1 MIRTWLKT
9 GQAAVLAL
17 GIASAGGCMAAAVGA
32 GAGAGVYL
40 TSQGASGMVNSSAET
55 VAARVPAALRDLGIT
70 VTGHNMQNNGAEHE
84 WMGTRGEEE
93 IHVQV
98 KAESSGT
105 AQVTASAKKNM
116 AEWDKDFARTVVAR
130 ITGS

>member
-1 MIRTWLKT
+1 MRTWLKAGRT
-9 GQAAVLAL
+9 AVLAL

-40 TSQGASGMVNSSAET
+40 TSQGASGMVNNSAGA
-55 VAARVPAALRDLGIT
+55 VAARVPSVLQDLGVT
-70 VTGHNMQNNGAEHE
+70 VTGHNVQNSGAEHE
-84 WMGTRGEEE
+84 WTGRRGEDE

-105 AQVTASAKKNM
+105 TQVTASAKKNM
-116 AEWDKDFARTVVAR
+116 AEWDKDFARTIVAR

>member
-1 MIRTWLKT
+1 MRTWLKA
-9 GQAAVLAL
+9 GRVAVLAL
-17 GIASAGGCMAAAVGA
+17 GMASTGGCMAAAVGA

-40 TSQGASGMVNSSAET
+40 TSQGASGMVNSSAAT
-55 VAARVPAALRDLGIT
+55 VAGRVPSVLRDLGVT
-70 VTGHNMQNNGAEHE
+70 VTGHNVQNSGAEHE
-84 WMGTRGEEE
+84 WMGTRGEQE

-105 AQVTASAKKNM
+105 TQVTASAKKNM
-116 AEWDKDFARTVVAR
+116 AEWDKDFARTIVAR

>member
-1 MIRTWLKT
+1 MLRTWLKA

-17 GIASAGGCMAAAVGA
+17 GLASAGGCVAAAVGA

-40 TSQGASGMVNSSAET
+40 TSQGASGMVNASAAT
-55 VAARVPAALRDLGIT
+55 VAGRVPGVLQELGVN
-70 VTGHNMQNNGAEHE
+70 VTGHSTEHSGAEHE
-84 WMGTRGEEE
+84 WTGTRGDDE

-98 KAESSGT
+98 KSQSGGT
-105 AQVTASAKKNM
+105 TQVTASAKKNM
-116 AEWDKDFARTVVAR
+116 AEWDKDFARTIVAR